1 MEPVYATVIK
11 KSKRVNRETP
21 DTNTMLIKEEHRPDG
36 QAQDPRVQLVRP
48 PQAVRPTPLRPPEE
62 RTPSPDALDLSAI
75 EDEALLSASEVVG
88 LESDEG
94 RNQGAILH

>member
-1 MEPVYATVIK
+1 M
-11 KSKRVNRETP
+11 NRETA
-21 DTNTMLIKEEHRPDG
+21 DTNTLLIEEEHRPDG
-36 QAQDPRVQLVRP
+36 QARDPRVHQLERPP

>member
-1 MEPVYATVIK
+1 MEPIYATVIK
-11 KSKRVNRETP
+11 KSKRLNRETA
-21 DTNTMLIKEEHRPDG
+21 DTNTLQTEEEHRPDW
-36 QAQDPRVQLVRP
+36 QAQDPRVQLERP
-48 PQAVRPTPLRPPEE
+48 PQAGRPTPLRPPEE

-94 RNQGAILH
+94 RNQRTILH